1 MRLIGTGAAASLLAA
16 DVSASLRGLG
26 RGDHTIGGIALMNV
40 TPHGFGRPFD
50 AVVVMPHGVLLI
62 VGVEL
67 PGPTM
72 RLDAPLHGQWK
83 ADNWPLVG
91 SGDAVNPGA
100 HGLAAAQ
107 HLAHRIAEEARLTVP
122 IATVLAVGPFVDAV
136 VPSRD
141 DLSQPVR
148 VLHPTINALT
158 DAIAALT
165 PPGGPT
171 CSAEQARAVLR
182 AVDPATPIQPDDTL
196 AKEGFPST
204 ATTARTGP
212 GPAPMPPAPSPTQ
225 RASSGRGRPAL
236 LRPLPIAVVFLLV
249 VGLIAVVAVAT
260 AGASDAPARAGSPQ
274 PMPDLVIHQVDGLD
288 FEVIA
293 ADTIRD
299 CESTTYGDLHT
310 AVSKANC
317 AGVHLGSYLTS
328 VDGRRAAVSVAEFE
342 LESQRQAGELEKLVS
357 TPGTGW
363 AIDLATTRDA
373 WPDTSGYGVGTY
385 RSAEADGRLR
395 LVRTV
400 WLDEP
405 GPDDGDATL
414 GEISDRAFAVPM
426 PNLR

>member
-40 TPHGFGRPFD
+40 TPHGFARPFD

-100 HGLAAAQ
+100 HGLAASQRLAQ
-107 HLAHRIAEEARLTVP
+107 RIAEEARLTVP
-122 IATVLAVGPFVDAV
+122 IATMLAVGPFVDAV

-158 DAIAALT
+158 DAIATLT

-182 AVDPATPIQPDDTL
+182 AIDPATPIQPDDTL
-196 AKEGFPST
+196 ATEGFPST

-212 GPAPMPPAPSPTQ
+212 GPAPVQPPPSAPS
-225 RASSGRGRPAL
+225 RGRPAL

-249 VGLIAVVAVAT
+249 VGLIAVIAVTT
-260 AGASDAPARAGSPQ
+260 AGASNTPARAGSPQ
-274 PMPDLVIHQVDGLD
+274 RMPDLVVHQVDGLD
-288 FEVIA
+288 FEVVA
-293 ADTIRD
+293 ADTDRD
-299 CESTTYGDLHT
+299 CESTTYGDLRT
-310 AVSKANC
+310 TVSKADC

-328 VDGRRAAVSVAEFE
+328 VGGRRAAVSVAEFE
-342 LESQRQAGELEKLVS
+342 LESHRQAGRLEKLVS

-373 WPDTSGYGVGTY
+373 WPDTSGYGAGTY

-400 WLDEP
+400 WLDGP